1 MLKNTD
7 VSWTVFA
14 FKISVNKNSNNN
26 KKQQIRPYLNTLNL
40 LMLHTCKYEKN
51 QAIQWKQKYC
61 NRCTCMS
68 IDLNVVFV
76 DINWH
81 TLSKY
86 THIFSTSYILM
97 YDYNIRIKF
106 RNTNKY
112 VTIFF

>member
-14 FKISVNKNSNNN
+14 FKISVKKKPIII
-26 KKQQIRPYLNTLNL
+26 KKQQTRPYLNTLNL
-40 LMLHTCKYEKN
+40 LMLHKYEKN

-61 NRCTCMS
+61 TRCTRCTCMS

-76 DINWH
+76 DTNWH

-86 THIFSTSYILM
+86 THIFSTSYISHVWLQ
-97 YDYNIRIKF
+97 Y
-106 RNTNKY
+106 
-112 VTIFF
+112 

>member
-61 NRCTCMS
+61 TRCTRCTCMS

-76 DINWH
+76 DTNWH

-86 THIFSTSYILM
+86 THIFSTSYISHVWLQ
-97 YDYNIRIKF
+97 Y
-106 RNTNKY
+106 
-112 VTIFF
+112 

>member
-76 DINWH
+76 DTNWH

-86 THIFSTSYILM
+86 NISFLRPIFLM
-97 YDYNIRIKF
+97 YDYNIRIKIS
-106 RNTNKY
+106 KY
-112 VTIFF
+112 K

>member
-14 FKISVNKNSNNN
+14 FKISVNKNTNDN
-26 KKQQIRPYLNTLNL
+26 KKQQTRPYLNTLKL
-40 LMLHTCKYEKN
+40 LMLHKYEKN

-61 NRCTCMS
+61 TRCTRCTCMS

-76 DINWH
+76 DTNWH

-86 THIFSTSYILM
+86 THIFSTSYISHVWLQ
-97 YDYNIRIKF
+97 Y
-106 RNTNKY
+106 
-112 VTIFF
+112 